1 MSRRGF
7 TLIELLVVIA
17 IIAILIA
24 LLVPAVQK
32 VREAAARTQCQNNLK
47 QLGLALHNHHDTFKR
62 FPPGILRNQG
72 APTAPTPE
80 AANRRYSWCTEVLP
94 FIEQDN
100 VQKLFNYT
108 NFNANR
114 GLTGNNATV
123 SWRVIPTY
131 VCPSDPLKNDAVDRS
146 DATANPPRDW
156 GLTCYGA
163 NAGRRSYRRNV
174 QTQDGP
180 FIHNVYR
187 RFADITDGTSN
198 TIFVGE
204 RNHRDVVFNSIPG
217 EDLQE
222 WGWWVFGAEGDVLLS
237 AAQVINW
244 KMPAPPTQANYD
256 LRINVFGSG
265 HSQGANFALGDASV
279 RFISDSLDLV
289 TLQRLCMHQD
299 GIPVNLP

>member
-1 MSRRGF
+1 MRRRGF

-47 QLGLALHNHHDTFKR
+47 QLGLALHNHHDTFRK
-62 FPPGILRNQG
+62 FPPGIMRNQG
-72 APTAPTPE
+72 APTPPSPEPT
-80 AANRRYSWCTEVLP
+80 RRYSWVTEVLP

-114 GLTGNNATV
+114 GLTGNNAKV
-123 SWRVIPTY
+123 SWRVIPTF
-131 VCPSDPLKNDAVDRS
+131 VCPSDPFKNEPVDHS
-146 DATANPPRDW
+146 EAGANPPRDW
-156 GLTCYGA
+156 ALTCYGA
-163 NAGRRSYRRNV
+163 NAGRRSYRRAA

-180 FIHNVYR
+180 FVHNVFR
-187 RFADITDGTSN
+187 RFADMTDGTSN
-198 TIFVGE
+198 IIFLGE
-204 RNHRDVVFNSIPG
+204 RNHRDVVFSSIPG
-217 EDLQE
+217 EDLAE

-237 AAQVINW
+237 AAANINW
-244 KMPAPPTQANYD
+244 LMPAPPTQANYD

-299 GIPVNLP
+299 GAPVTLP